1 MTKETKE
8 IIQYSTSVLL
18 IVAGISMGFIS
29 FFLNEHDIESG
40 TLIYIAQCFVA
51 GGSFMGIAVYL
62 DKHIQEAIDI
72 LKGHTE
78 EHHLE
83 NDKSDSEK

>member
-1 MTKETKE
+1 MTKGTKE
-8 IIQYSTSVLL
+8 IIQYATSVML

-62 DKHIQEAIDI
+62 DKHIQDAIDI
-72 LKGHTE
+72 LKDHTDK
-78 EHHLE
+78 HHADD
-83 NDKSDSEK
+83 DKSDSEK

>member
-1 MTKETKE
+1 MTKGTKE

-62 DKHIQEAIDI
+62 DKHIQDAIDI
-72 LKGHTE
+72 LKGHIE

-83 NDKSDSEK
+83 NDKNENKK